1 MQYNNSRWVLRHLP
15 LVGGHVGDVC
25 LVEPLDPEVA
35 VEVGGGLAEPQL
47 GVVLQGVLHVH
58 REQAP
63 DRGRGELESGEK
75 YIYLNF
81 LCGNSHFFKYI

>member
-1 MQYNNSRWVLRHLP
+1 M
-15 LVGGHVGDVC
+15 GDVG

-63 DRGRGELESGEK
+63 DRGRGELKNRGKNQISCVVNR
-75 YIYLNF
+75 L
-81 LCGNSHFFKYI
+81 FFKKKKYAFFAETSET